1 MINKI
6 LLLPLLACKIFIIIC
21 SATSNTQV
29 HFSIDNANKLLPSQ
43 IVTNISQCPKLTP
56 RKVPPKSVHDLRVDD
71 IEIIMA
77 LGDSI
82 TAGFGAKEQNPKKPI
97 DFHKFDE
104 NRGVS
109 FVMGGDPGAVTIA
122 NFIKYYSPLLKGPSV
137 GDHLVELCYGIVCPP
152 FQYKPEQDR
161 LNAAQSGMMASN
173 LTMELIYLL
182 KQLYK
187 EPIQDVLKSYKYLNL
202 FIGSNDICLRCS
214 NKLPWLSIEQ
224 FENYLLTTLE
234 IIREKIPNTII
245 NLLGVFNVSQVYEL
259 TRDEKYCRLRRVIGD
274 YECSC
279 AYMPGA
285 LGDLNRK
292 KMDETAMEYNKAI
305 QNVVNYYASKHSD
318 SFAVMYQPFDLDLL
332 TFPVDGLSSLDCFHP
347 SLKSHEFIAKIFWN
361 NLVLPSSKRGGPI
374 VWNDNVGIRCFE
386 DDDRINTKLT

>member
-1 MINKI
+1 MINTI
-6 LLLPLLACKIFIIIC
+6 FLLAFVFFFNIGSVIP
-21 SATSNTQV
+21 NTQV
-29 HFSIDNANKLLPSQ
+29 HFNIDNGNKLLPSQ
-43 IVTNISQCPKLTP
+43 LVTNITQCPKLTP

-82 TAGFGAKEQNPKKPI
+82 TAALGAKGQDTNIPI
-97 DFHKFDE
+97 DFHKLYE

-122 NFIKYYSPLLKGPSV
+122 NFIKHYSPLLKGPSV
-137 GDHLVELCYGIVCPP
+137 GDHLFELCYGVICPP
-152 FQYKPEQDR
+152 YQYKPDQDR
-161 LNAAQSGMMASN
+161 LNAAQSGMMVSN

-182 KQLYK
+182 DQLYK
-187 EPIQDVLKSYKYLNL
+187 EPIKDILKSYKYLNL

-214 NKLPWLSIEQ
+214 NNLPWLSIEQ
-224 FENYLLTTLE
+224 FEYYLLTTLE
-234 IIREKIPNTII
+234 TIREKIPNTVV

-259 TRDEKYCRLRRVIGD
+259 TRGEKYCKLRRVIGD

-279 AYMPGA
+279 AYLPGA

-347 SLKSHEFIAKIFWN
+347 S
-361 NLVLPSSKRGGPI
+361 KRGGSI
-374 VWNDNVGIRCFE
+374 VWNENVGIRCFE